1 MADENKKN
9 SMLDGLSEERKAEIE
24 NMSYEEARDKLA
36 QIVQSLDQGGQT
48 LESSTKAWQY
58 GVALA
63 QHAQALLQK
72 VAEQLAAVEE
82 SQRAAGESAGTQ
94 DNLANF

>member
-1 MADENKKN
+1 MTEENKKN
-9 SMLDGLSEERKAEIE
+9 TMLDGLSEEQKTEID

-63 QHAQALLQK
+63 QHAQALLEK
-72 VAEQLAAVEE
+72 VSQQLAAVEE

-94 DNLANF
+94 DNLASF